1 MKIFEREYM
10 LVDPVIRY
18 FAHQSYTRHECELQ
32 FYDYRM
38 DVYGFSSR
46 LGLTV
51 AIELKLFKWRRALK
65 QALPY
70 QLCADLVYL
79 AMPKDS
85 IRLVDLS
92 ELQYH
97 NIGLIA
103 VGTERCREI
112 LSAERTFL
120 VRPHYR
126 DFYVEHLGRGD

>member
-1 MKIFEREYM
+1 MKIFEREHLM
-10 LVDPVIRY
+10 ADPVIRY
-18 FAHQSYTRHECELQ
+18 FASQSYTRHECELQ

-38 DVYGFSSR
+38 DVYGFSSH

-79 AMPKDS
+79 AMPQDN
-85 IRLVDLS
+85 IHPVDLS

-103 VGTERCREI
+103 VGMEGCREI
-112 LSAERTFL
+112 LPAGRTFL
-120 VRPHYR
+120 VQPYYR
-126 DFYVEHLGRGD
+126 DFYVQHLGRGD